1 MKNQLL
7 PTHPIADGK
16 SGEVLWEIL
25 KISKASQQNSIAALV
40 WTTEVDG
47 NLFKMWKHIQ
57 MAPYIHVSRHREIPN

>member
-7 PTHPIADGK
+7 PTHSIADGK
-16 SGEVLWEIL
+16 SGEVLWE
-25 KISKASQQNSIAALV
+25 SFMV